1 MCIESSSIYPLP
13 RIPYPEHVSPSG
25 AKGHGRGCVDVWGCW
40 PWLCMVYGLYRGLE
54 GPAVLFH
61 EVRVLSVG
69 FEK

>member
-1 MCIESSSIYPLP
+1 MDEDVWMCGD
-13 RIPYPEHVSPSG
+13 V
-25 AKGHGRGCVDVWGCW
+25 GHGCVWS
-40 PWLCMVYGLYRGLE
+40 MVYGLYRGLE